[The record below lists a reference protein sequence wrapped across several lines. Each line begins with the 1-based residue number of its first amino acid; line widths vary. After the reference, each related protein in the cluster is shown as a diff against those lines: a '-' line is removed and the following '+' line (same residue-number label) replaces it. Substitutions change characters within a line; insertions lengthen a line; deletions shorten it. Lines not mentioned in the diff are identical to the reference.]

1 MKEGLSEWPMIE
13 SFQKKGRNLG
23 TVLHNWAKIV
33 FHTHYKECPGKQ
45 SRCFLGGT
53 TMKKVFIIASFIG
66 FVVMASSVSAQEYAE
81 KTEYSFDDDVV
92 TGDLVRPD
100 GEITV
105 VRKRGKER
113 SLIRVRQH
121 FIPEMLKSVEDL

>member
-1 MKEGLSEWPMIE
+1 MKTFL
-13 SFQKKGRNLG
+13 
-23 TVLHNWAKIV
+23 VIV
-33 FHTHYKECPGKQ
+33 CVA
-45 SRCFLGGT
+45 
-53 TMKKVFIIASFIG
+53 VFTL
-66 FVVMASSVSAQEYAE
+66 MAGAVSAQEYAE
-81 KTEYSFDDDVV
+81 KTEYSFEDDVV

-100 GEITV
+100 GELTV